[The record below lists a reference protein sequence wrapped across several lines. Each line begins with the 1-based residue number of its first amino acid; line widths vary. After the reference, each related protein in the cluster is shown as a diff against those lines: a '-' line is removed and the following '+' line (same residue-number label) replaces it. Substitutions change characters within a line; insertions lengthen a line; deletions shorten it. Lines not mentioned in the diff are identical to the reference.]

1 MGQRAATSP
10 QASRQKQTRR
20 YRLRDPLRRLR
31 LAAAFCLLS
40 LCRIVA
46 HDNQGTVPVVVELK
60 TKPQEA
66 LEQVLWE
73 EHQETEEPNP
83 FLWLKKRLRENGSFS
98 EMLRETIYTGEI
110 ERLNPT
116 CAVIGLLLRTVP
128 ICPFVRRLEKYILDT
143 PPSLNKFFQHALQPT
158 PEMNAYLP
166 EPLAVYPDMLPA
178 IIDERVADA
187 ERHTIYWY
195 YAMVTRAWQ
204 HMADIL
210 RPDAAVD
217 AGRPPLEF
225 SDFPDWNLADGWTTG
240 RLMKSQTGVFAV
252 SMAKDGHLVVLM
264 RGSTTD
270 EDWAANFDYPFS
282 SDEAAAAVGV
292 PGRVHK
298 GFLRYLEALAPLL
311 DAEMERVAPR
321 RVSLAGDSLGGAV
334 AVLTGAYLTKKYGP
348 KLERKVEVIAIG
360 TPRVGDAAFSDYYK
374 MHINGRSPAFMGS
387 GIRFRGK
394 AISYNMVWEIGD
406 FVVQVP
412 WDCFPIPDCVNDSS
426 ETYMYAYHGGLVKI
440 TPRMMPNE
448 DGWIKE
454 ANWIGDFQIG
464 FQGMVAT
471 HMCSYW
477 CWATRGLPPPYEGSN
492 CYFPG
497 DKNHIGPPTDIC
509 LSST

>member
-20 YRLRDPLRRLR
+20 YRLRGPLRRLR

-270 EDWAANFDYPFS
+270 EVGLLHS
-282 SDEAAAAVGV
+282 SPCSLQLSIHV
-292 PGRVHK
+292 
-298 GFLRYLEALAPLL
+298 YIPL
-311 DAEMERVAPR
+311 
-321 RVSLAGDSLGGAV
+321 G
-334 AVLTGAYLTKKYGP
+334 
-348 KLERKVEVIAIG
+348 KL
-360 TPRVGDAAFSDYYK
+360 F
-374 MHINGRSPAFMGS
+374 
-387 GIRFRGK
+387 
-394 AISYNMVWEIGD
+394 WEIGD